1 MKRAISPEALLL
13 VLIAL
18 IVVLPLALGG
28 VFVFQKHQ
36 WAQNQLAALEPRH
49 ARLQGLQ
56 ESAQNLANAEAQ
68 TRALVAQYVYG
79 ANQDASQV
87 GNSAQQRIRDI
98 FTAAGLQIVSSQVL
112 APKVEKSVDKIPLS
126 VRIEGDLIALQS
138 ALAVLSSQ
146 TPAIIVNGLN
156 VQTMGTVKADAP
168 QRLAGQFDV
177 FVLRA
182 RP

>member
-68 TRALVAQYVYG
+68 AGGYDADGAVPLPVSRQY
-79 ANQDASQV
+79 
-87 GNSAQQRIRDI
+87 
-98 FTAAGLQIVSSQVL
+98 
-112 APKVEKSVDKIPLS
+112 P
-126 VRIEGDLIALQS
+126 
-138 ALAVLSSQ
+138 
-146 TPAIIVNGLN
+146 
-156 VQTMGTVKADAP
+156 
-168 QRLAGQFDV
+168 
-177 FVLRA
+177 
-182 RP
+182 